1 MNKKRQN
8 IFKIQKTL
16 NLNLLDSL
24 KTCPLLNVLK
34 KKISENGIFRIF
46 SGITTCIKY
55 SQMNLLQLS
64 QSYIRL

>member
-34 KKISENGIFRIF
+34 KK
-46 SGITTCIKY
+46 
-55 SQMNLLQLS
+55 SQKMEYFEFFLE
-64 QSYIRL
+64 